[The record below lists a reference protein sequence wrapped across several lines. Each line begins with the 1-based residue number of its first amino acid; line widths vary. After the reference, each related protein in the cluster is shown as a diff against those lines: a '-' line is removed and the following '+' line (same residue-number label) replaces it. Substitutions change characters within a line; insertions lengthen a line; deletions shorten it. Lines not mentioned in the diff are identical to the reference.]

1 MRDLCVIYYGQILM
15 IDADGEFH
23 PEVLVIPL
31 VRILQ
36 SSLTI
41 LTT

>member
-1 MRDLCVIYYGQILM
+1 MRVLCVIYYGQILM
-15 IDADGEFH
+15 IDAVGEFLL
-23 PEVLVIPL
+23 EVLVIPL

-41 LTT
+41 QTT